1 MILKLWTLVLLLG
14 ISVSGF
20 SQDYVDPEHRQ
31 LMMKIDEGVVLMNQG
46 EYNRADSYFQEVLTA
61 IDIIPAE
68 LCFYFG
74 KNSYHL
80 KKYKQSID
88 WLNKYIEIKGT
99 TGQFFDQ
106 AREYL
111 SLSETDFL
119 AQQRNATPRS
129 VQPDKAKPQQ
139 IDCNT
144 TPFVLCPICKGSGVI
159 IEQGAL
165 GSAIYRTCP
174 YSDGSGRM
182 TCENYQKYARGELS
196 TIVSP

>member
-1 MILKLWTLVLLLG
+1 MILRWWLFIFFLG
-14 ISVSGF
+14 LPIAGF
-20 SQDYVDPEHRQ
+20 SQEYVDPEYRQ
-31 LMMKIDEGVVLMNQG
+31 LMMKMDEGVVLMNQG
-46 EYNRADSYFQEVLTA
+46 DYYRADSYFQEVLTN
-61 IDIIPAE
+61 IDVIPAE

-106 AREYL
+106 AKEYL
-111 SLSETDFL
+111 ALSETDFL
-119 AQQRNATPRS
+119 AQQRNSTPRPI
-129 VQPDKAKPQQ
+129 QPAKAQPQQ

-144 TPFVLCPICKGSGVI
+144 TPFVLCPVCKGSGVI
-159 IEQGAL
+159 IEQGTL

-182 TCENYQKYARGELS
+182 SCEDYQKYLKGDLS
-196 TIVSP
+196 ISP

>member
-1 MILKLWTLVLLLG
+1 MVQKLGTLIILLG
-14 ISVSGF
+14 IAVQGF
-20 SQDYVDPEHRQ
+20 GQDYVNAKQRD
-31 LMMKIDEGVVLMNQG
+31 LMMKMDEGVALMNQG
-46 EYNRADSYFQEVLTA
+46 NYASADSYFQQVLTA
-61 IDIIPAE
+61 IEVVPAE

-111 SLSETDFL
+111 ALSETDYL
-119 AQQRNATPRS
+119 AEKVEPTRQPRREAQTKLQR
-129 VQPDKAKPQQ
+129 
-139 IDCNT
+139 IDCNA
-144 TPFVLCPICKGSGVI
+144 TPFVLCPVCKGSGVL

-182 TCENYQKYARGELS
+182 TCEDYQKYANGNLV
-196 TIVSP
+196 ISP